1 MTSFMGAVFVE
12 KRAHMLI
19 PIRDHNPSSQRPYVT
34 YALLAANV
42 VIFALYFPLFS
53 DDYALMRFFQQWG
66 MLPAR
71 LTYGEGYA
79 TLISHQFLHGD
90 LLHLGANMLFLW
102 IFGNNLEEVWGHW
115 KFLIFYLVCGLAAAG
130 LQYATEPNSVIPMV
144 GASGAIAGVL
154 GGYFLFYP
162 RARVDMFLF
171 LIIIFRVIPVPA
183 WLVLGSWFV
192 FQILGGLSTPAD
204 AGGVAYWAHAGGFI
218 AGVILCVPLW
228 LRMGG
233 RNYWARCAGH
243 PPHAE
248 AQYRFVKSDIPRA
261 GRKSR
266 FHPSPWRK

>member
-1 MTSFMGAVFVE
+1 M
-12 KRAHMLI
+12 I
-19 PIRDHNPSSQRPYVT
+19 PIRDHNPSSTRPYVT
-34 YALLAANV
+34 YGLLVANV
-42 VIFALYFPLFS
+42 VVFALYAPLFQ
-53 DDYALMRFFQQWG
+53 DEFALTRFFRDWG

-71 LTYGEGYA
+71 LTYGEGYL

-90 LLHLGANMLFLW
+90 VLHLGANMLFLY
-102 IFGNNLEEVWGHW
+102 IFGDNLEDVWGHW
-115 KFLIFYLVCGLAAAG
+115 KFLAFYLLCGLAAAG
-130 LQYATEPNSVIPMV
+130 LQYATEPNSMIPMV

-171 LIIIFRVIPVPA
+171 LIVIFRVIPVPA

-192 FQILGGLSTPAD
+192 FQILGGLSMPAD
-204 AGGVAYWAHAGGFI
+204 MGGVAYWAHAGGFI
-218 AGVILCVPLW
+218 AGVVLCLPVW

-233 RNYWARCAGH
+233 RTHWARCQGQ

-248 AQYRFVKSDIPRA
+248 AQYRFVRTSVPRA

-266 FHPSPWRK
+266 F